1 MITGYLALIPGGAP
15 LSFTMVS
22 LLLFGQGNSAEALG
36 LFTWG
41 AVELFLV
48 DKFIRPKLIGKRVNL
63 PFLAV
68 LFGLLGGVSTL
79 GVIGLFVGPL
89 MMAIL
94 FGWLRDSTPVAP
106 LIVDPVTVDASD
118 DVHRIG

>member
-1 MITGYLALIPGGAP
+1 M
-15 LSFTMVS
+15 
-22 LLLFGQGNSAEALG
+22 
-36 LFTWG
+36 
-41 AVELFLV
+41 FLV

-94 FGWLRDSTPVAP
+94 FGWLRDATPATP
-106 LIVDPVTVDASD
+106 LIIDPAAPDAAVEISD
-118 DVHRIG
+118 QPQRIR

>member
-1 MITGYLALIPGGAP
+1 
-15 LSFTMVS
+15 MVS
-22 LLLFGQGNSAEALG
+22 LLLFGQGHSAEALG

-48 DKFIRPKLIGKRVNL
+48 DKFIRPKLIGQRVNL

-94 FGWLRDSTPVAP
+94 FGWLRDEPPGTAHLVTPPPSQASST
-106 LIVDPVTVDASD
+106 DPERV
-118 DVHRIG
+118 G

>member
-1 MITGYLALIPGGAP
+1 
-15 LSFTMVS
+15 MVS
-22 LLLFGQGNSAEALG
+22 LLLFGQGHSAEALG

-48 DKFIRPKLIGKRVNL
+48 DKFIRPKLIGHAVNL

-94 FGWLRDSTPVAP
+94 FGWLRDGQIAVVAPVAP
-106 LIVDPVTVDASD
+106 AVASD
-118 DVHRIG
+118 DAKRLD